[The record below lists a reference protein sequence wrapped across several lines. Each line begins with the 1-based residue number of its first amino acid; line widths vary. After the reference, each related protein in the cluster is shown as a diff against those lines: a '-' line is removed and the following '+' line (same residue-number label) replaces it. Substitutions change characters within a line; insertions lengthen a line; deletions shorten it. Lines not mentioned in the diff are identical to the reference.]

1 MKRRLVAAA
10 LVLVFPFG
18 MAACGAQSKEAACK
32 QIQKAATTASSEI
45 NFDANSNENDFKEGL
60 DKALKIYKKAAKKVT
75 NNDVK
80 AAYADVI
87 TDMDKLADAMNNGAD
102 FYESDEVLDLTTE
115 LSAHGE
121 KLNELCDFSWDR

>member
-121 KLNELCDFSWDR
+121 KLNELCGFSWDR

>member
-1 MKRRLVAAA
+1 MQLPPA
-10 LVLVFPFG
+10 LRSISTP
-18 MAACGAQSKEAACK
+18 
-32 QIQKAATTASSEI
+32 IATK
-45 NFDANSNENDFKEGL
+45 NDFKEGL

-121 KLNELCDFSWDR
+121 KLNELCGFSWDR

>member
-75 NNDVK
+75 NNEVK

-121 KLNELCDFSWDR
+121 KLNELCGFSWDQ

>member
-1 MKRRLVAAA
+1 MFLAIH
-10 LVLVFPFG
+10 
-18 MAACGAQSKEAACK
+18 KE
-32 QIQKAATTASSEI
+32 
-45 NFDANSNENDFKEGL
+45 
-60 DKALKIYKKAAKKVT
+60 AAKKVT
-75 NNDVK
+75 NDNVK

-121 KLNELCDFSWDR
+121 KLNELCGFSWDR